1 MAAFAHAHLQTYWRR
16 ISMMR
21 SFTAARSWIA
31 TILMVAL
38 PAAAWCGCFCNT
50 AQAAVIEEN
59 GSSEPPCHHT
69 PSAEERIQS
78 SRLPCHHDHHGRE
91 ADPATTDALAA
102 TKAPASVI
110 VTADVPHVPAMADI
124 PVIAV
129 WDVLRPRPLPR
140 VAPLVSPLR
149 I

>member
-1 MAAFAHAHLQTYWRR
+1 
-16 ISMMR
+16 MMR

-50 AQAAVIEEN
+50 AQAAVIDPN

-78 SRLPCHHDHHGRE
+78 SQLPCHHDHHGRE
-91 ADPATTDALAA
+91 ADPATTGAA
-102 TKAPASVI
+102 AVTKASASAPVPADVPQAPFMADVSVI
-110 VTADVPHVPAMADI
+110 VFGDILRDLPLSFVPPF
-124 PVIAV
+124 
-129 WDVLRPRPLPR
+129 R
-140 VAPLVSPLR
+140 SPLR